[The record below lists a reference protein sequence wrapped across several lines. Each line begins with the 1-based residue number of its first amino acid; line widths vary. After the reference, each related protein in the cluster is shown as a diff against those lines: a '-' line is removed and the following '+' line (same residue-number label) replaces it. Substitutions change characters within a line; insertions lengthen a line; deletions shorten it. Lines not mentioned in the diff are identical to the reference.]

1 MEDCQHLRE
10 TIHKYIAGEISPSEL
25 ESLRRHCEACPDC
38 RQLMEVHDGLLR
50 ASEEVPEPRKADLLS
65 VRKNVLSQIARE
77 ESSRA
82 HARTRSTFWQDLSAL
97 FRAHPAVALPAAAA
111 LIVVAVFVGR
121 WSVASRPLDDQSL
134 IQDINLQ
141 AARQDNRQAGLNE
154 YWDSPYSYT
163 NVIARSLPGGKLDLS
178 FDVCRHVAVV
188 TAKSSL
194 LATEVLMQAILNPSA
209 MGSKIKAMELAPEIL
224 DPKLREALVFAMHN
238 DPVAAVRIEA
248 LSILTRY
255 PYDDGVQEALLK
267 TLRKDE
273 AVQMRLLALE
283 YLARRRVN
291 LETLRRTIEESD
303 LESDVAVLQHAV
315 ELTKDY
321 Q

>member
-1 MEDCQHLRE
+1 MEDCQHFQE
-10 TIHKYIAGEISPSEL
+10 IIHNLIAGEVSPSEL
-25 ESLRRHCEACPDC
+25 ESLRRHCDACPDC

-50 ASEEVPEPRKADLLS
+50 AAEAIPEPRKADLLAM
-65 VRKNVLSQIARE
+65 RKNVLSQVARD
-77 ESSRA
+77 ESN
-82 HARTRSTFWQDLSAL
+82 RTRAGTRSAFWPDLHAL
-97 FRAHPAVALPAAAA
+97 FRAHPAAALSAAAA
-111 LIVVAVFVGR
+111 LIVVAVFAGR

-154 YWDSPYSYT
+154 YWDSRYSYT
-163 NVIARSLPGGKLDLS
+163 NVIARPLPGGKLDLS
-178 FDVCRHVAVV
+178 FDVCRHVNVV
-188 TAKSSL
+188 TAKSSP
-194 LATEVLMQAILNPSA
+194 LATDVLMQAILNPSA

-224 DPKLREALVFAMHN
+224 DPKLREALVVAMHY
-238 DPVAAVRIEA
+238 DPVVAVRIEA
-248 LSILTRY
+248 LSVLTRY

-283 YLARRRVN
+283 YLAGRRVN
-291 LETLRRTIEESD
+291 PETLWRTIEESE

-315 ELTKDY
+315 ELTNDY